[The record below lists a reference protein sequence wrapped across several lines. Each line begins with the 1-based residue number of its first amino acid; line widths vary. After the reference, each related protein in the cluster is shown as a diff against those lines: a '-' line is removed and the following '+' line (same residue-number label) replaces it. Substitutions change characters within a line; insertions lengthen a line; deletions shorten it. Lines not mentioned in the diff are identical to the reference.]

1 MSEFGTHAST
11 AATADWLDHVLA
23 EDARDHAGD
32 YIADSGFSARV
43 MAALPA
49 PIVVP
54 AWRTP
59 VVTALWGVAA
69 VGLAF
74 ALPGAAVDVA
84 REAFKLFSAKPFAL
98 SEIAAVL
105 AIAGLGTWSTVYY
118 AWRRS

>member
-1 MSEFGTHAST
+1 MSEFDTQGSA

-23 EDARDHAGD
+23 DDARDHAGD
-32 YIADSGFSARV
+32 YIADNGFTARV
-43 MAALPA
+43 MSALPA

-54 AWRTP
+54 AWRKP
-59 VVTALWGVAA
+59 AVTALWGVAA
-69 VGLAF
+69 IGLAF

-105 AIAGLGTWSTVYY
+105 AVAGLGTWTTAFY